1 MEEERNLL
9 DYVYVLVKW
18 RWLIFTSVLVVSL
31 VTAGITMLLP
41 EKWTASSTLLPPE
54 DELDQFGLSM
64 LITSA
69 VPGNLGGLMGSATPA
84 ERLMTLLT
92 SKRVLGAI
100 VDRFGL
106 IQDYGSLN
114 RDLAIETLDED
125 VERELGRDGTLSI
138 EVEASSS
145 ELAADIANALTAE
158 LDAVNRQ
165 VKNRQAATLRR
176 FLEERMELVQE
187 EIEES
192 GRDFQRF
199 QEEHDLV
206 DIEVQTA
213 ATVELARNI
222 VQELTLLEVKLGVVR
237 QQLNPE
243 HEERRLLELEVEEL
257 RRQVQF
263 LVGDLEKQVAD
274 QVEETTPL
282 RSLGPPLRELPEL
295 GREYGRLALELKIKE
310 QIVTFLGAKL
320 EEAKYKEALDT
331 PTITVLDPATTPQIR
346 SAPRRTLIVL
356 MAAFISLAMSTVL
369 AFIFESIGQ
378 LGRENQEKIEAIR
391 QLLRSR
397 AQT

>member
-41 EKWTASSTLLPPE
+41 ERWTASSTLLPPE

-274 QVEETTPL
+274 QIEETTPL

>member
-18 RWLIFTSVLVVSL
+18 RWLIFASVLVVSL

-41 EKWTASSTLLPPE
+41 ERWTASSTLLPPE

-397 AQT
+397 TQT

>member
-18 RWLIFTSVLVVSL
+18 RWLIFASVLVVSL

-41 EKWTASSTLLPPE
+41 ERWTASSTLLPPE

-274 QVEETTPL
+274 QIEETTPL